1 MQSGGIIIALSAVLW
16 LAYLLPTWLH
26 RRQYMATERNAVRLQ
41 QTLRILA
48 ETAEVPD
55 AVRAETS
62 ARSVV
67 EQQRALRR
75 AAEEAEAAARARDAA
90 AQRALPKVAPVSATS
105 PSAATRLRRTRL
117 VATAILALALV
128 GVVAGLA
135 QVAGGAAWTLLVIS
149 SLATMGSL
157 AILQRMSQVAAA
169 RRLQAPEARPRP
181 QTGFTDFHE
190 STEQPAAP
198 VAEREEG
205 SRGPPSPSRS
215 RSTSRARRRPARA
228 PAPATRRARRCR
240 PSRRCAALPP
250 RPRRRCAVR
259 TWSPRSPAWPPRR
272 RPRPPHPP
280 LRSRPPRAPLR
291 SAASPAWASSTTR
304 SPAWATSTRS
314 CDVAAPSADPVPPGP
329 AVRRAPRDVV
339 VSWSCQGLWRSW

>member
-117 VATAILALALV
+117 VATAILALALLGAVV
-128 GVVAGLA
+128 GLT
-135 QVAGGAAWTLLVIS
+135 QVAAGGAWTLLVIS
-149 SLATMGSL
+149 SLATFASL
-157 AILQRMSQVAAA
+157 ATLQRMSQIAAA

-181 QTGFTDFHE
+181 RTGFTDFHE
-190 STEQPAAP
+190 AAEPVAEP

-205 SRGPPSPSRS
+205 ESWTPVPVPKPLYLSRS
-215 RSTSRARRRPARA
+215 QAPGPRPGAGSAPRTPLSPVEEMRRAAAASEETLRRAHLEPEVARLSAEDATAERSAAA
-228 PAPATRRARRCR
+228 PAPASRTAPPSRFSRMGIVDDAEPGMGDLDEVLRRRRA
-240 PSRRCAALPP
+240 
-250 RPRRRCAVR
+250 V
-259 TWSPRSPAWPPRR
+259 
-272 RPRPPHPP
+272 
-280 LRSRPPRAPLR
+280 
-291 SAASPAWASSTTR
+291 
-304 SPAWATSTRS
+304 
-314 CDVAAPSADPVPPGP
+314 G
-329 AVRRAPRDVV
+329 
-339 VSWSCQGLWRSW
+339 

>member
-55 AVRAETS
+55 AVRAETR

-105 PSAATRLRRTRL
+105 PSAATRLRRSRL
-117 VATAILALALV
+117 AATAVLALALV
-128 GVVAGLA
+128 GVIAGIG
-135 QVAGGAAWTLLVIS
+135 QVAGAGAWTLLVIS
-149 SLATMGSL
+149 SVAAMGSL
-157 AILQRMSQVAAA
+157 AVLQRMSQVAAA
-169 RRLQAPEARPRP
+169 RRLQAPEARPMPR
-181 QTGFTDFHE
+181 TGFTDFHE
-190 STEQPAAP
+190 TSAQPAAL

-205 SRGPPSPSRS
+205 ESWTPVPVPKPLYLSRS
-215 RSTSRARRRPARA
+215 QAPGPRPGAGSAPRTPLSPVEEMRRAAAASEETLRRAHLEPEVARLSAEEPATAPTASAAPVAPAARTAPVSRFSRMGIVDDAEPGMGDLDEVLRRRRA
-228 PAPATRRARRCR
+228 
-240 PSRRCAALPP
+240 
-250 RPRRRCAVR
+250 V
-259 TWSPRSPAWPPRR
+259 
-272 RPRPPHPP
+272 
-280 LRSRPPRAPLR
+280 
-291 SAASPAWASSTTR
+291 
-304 SPAWATSTRS
+304 
-314 CDVAAPSADPVPPGP
+314 G
-329 AVRRAPRDVV
+329 
-339 VSWSCQGLWRSW
+339 

>member
-205 SRGPPSPSRS
+205 ESWTPVPVPKPLYLSRS
-215 RSTSRARRRPARA
+215 QAPGPRPGAGNAPRTPLSPVEEMRRAAAASEETLRRAHMEPEVARLAAEEEAAPAASSAPVAPAARTAPVSRFSRMGIVDDAEPGMGDLDEVLRRRRA
-228 PAPATRRARRCR
+228 
-240 PSRRCAALPP
+240 
-250 RPRRRCAVR
+250 V
-259 TWSPRSPAWPPRR
+259 
-272 RPRPPHPP
+272 
-280 LRSRPPRAPLR
+280 
-291 SAASPAWASSTTR
+291 
-304 SPAWATSTRS
+304 
-314 CDVAAPSADPVPPGP
+314 G
-329 AVRRAPRDVV
+329 
-339 VSWSCQGLWRSW
+339 

>member
-128 GVVAGLA
+128 GVVAGIA
-135 QVAGGAAWTLLVIS
+135 QVASAGAWPLLVIS

-205 SRGPPSPSRS
+205 ESWTPVPVPKPLYLSRS
-215 RSTSRARRRPARA
+215 QAPGPRPGAGSAPRTPLSPVEEMRRAAAASEETLRRAHMEPEVARLAAEEEDAPAASAAPVAPAARTAPVSRFSRMGIVDDAEPGMGDLDEVLRRRRA
-228 PAPATRRARRCR
+228 
-240 PSRRCAALPP
+240 
-250 RPRRRCAVR
+250 V
-259 TWSPRSPAWPPRR
+259 
-272 RPRPPHPP
+272 
-280 LRSRPPRAPLR
+280 
-291 SAASPAWASSTTR
+291 
-304 SPAWATSTRS
+304 
-314 CDVAAPSADPVPPGP
+314 G
-329 AVRRAPRDVV
+329 
-339 VSWSCQGLWRSW
+339 

>member
-205 SRGPPSPSRS
+205 ESWTPVPVPKPLYLSRS
-215 RSTSRARRRPARA
+215 QAPGPRPGAGNAPRTPLSPVEEMRRAAAASEETLRRAHMEPEVARLAAEEEAA
-228 PAPATRRARRCR
+228 PAA
-240 PSRRCAALPP
+240 
-250 RPRRRCAVR
+250 
-259 TWSPRSPAWPPRR
+259 
-272 RPRPPHPP
+272 
-280 LRSRPPRAPLR
+280 
-291 SAASPAWASSTTR
+291 SAAS
-304 SPAWATSTRS
+304 
-314 CDVAAPSADPVPPGP
+314 AAPVAPAARTAPVSRFSRMGIVDDAEPGMGDLDE
-329 AVRRAPRDVV
+329 VLRRRRAV
-339 VSWSCQGLWRSW
+339 G

>member
-205 SRGPPSPSRS
+205 ESWTPVPVPKPLYLSRS
-215 RSTSRARRRPARA
+215 QAPGPRPGAGNAPRTPLSPVEEMRRAAAASEETLRRAHMEPEVARLAAEEEAAPAASAAPVAPAARTAPVSRFSRMGIVDDAEPGMGDLDEVLRRRRA
-228 PAPATRRARRCR
+228 
-240 PSRRCAALPP
+240 
-250 RPRRRCAVR
+250 V
-259 TWSPRSPAWPPRR
+259 
-272 RPRPPHPP
+272 
-280 LRSRPPRAPLR
+280 
-291 SAASPAWASSTTR
+291 
-304 SPAWATSTRS
+304 
-314 CDVAAPSADPVPPGP
+314 G
-329 AVRRAPRDVV
+329 
-339 VSWSCQGLWRSW
+339 

>member
-128 GVVAGLA
+128 GVVAGIA
-135 QVAGGAAWTLLVIS
+135 QVAAAGAWPLLVIS
-149 SLATMGSL
+149 SVAAMGSL
-157 AILQRMSQVAAA
+157 AILQRMSQIAAA

-205 SRGPPSPSRS
+205 ESWTPVPVPKPLYLSRS
-215 RSTSRARRRPARA
+215 QAPGPRPGAGNAPRTPLSPVEEMRRAAAASEETLRRAHLEPEVARLAAEEEAAPAASAAPVAPVARTAPDSRFSRMGIVDDAEPGMGDLDEVLRRRRA
-228 PAPATRRARRCR
+228 
-240 PSRRCAALPP
+240 
-250 RPRRRCAVR
+250 V
-259 TWSPRSPAWPPRR
+259 
-272 RPRPPHPP
+272 
-280 LRSRPPRAPLR
+280 
-291 SAASPAWASSTTR
+291 
-304 SPAWATSTRS
+304 
-314 CDVAAPSADPVPPGP
+314 G
-329 AVRRAPRDVV
+329 
-339 VSWSCQGLWRSW
+339 

>member
-105 PSAATRLRRTRL
+105 PSAATRLRRSRL
-117 VATAILALALV
+117 AATAVLALALV
-128 GVVAGLA
+128 GVIAGIG
-135 QVAGGAAWTLLVIS
+135 QVSAAGAWTLLVIS
-149 SLATMGSL
+149 SVAAMGSL
-157 AILQRMSQVAAA
+157 AVLQRMSQVAAA
-169 RRLQAPEARPRP
+169 RRLQAPEARPMPR
-181 QTGFTDFHE
+181 TGFTDFHE
-190 STEQPAAP
+190 ATAQQAEP

-205 SRGPPSPSRS
+205 ESWTPVPVPKPLYLSRS
-215 RSTSRARRRPARA
+215 QAPGPRPGAGSAPRTPLSPVEEMRRAAAASEETLRRAHLEPEVARLSAEEEAAPAASAAPAAPAALTAPVSRFSRMGIVDDAEPGMGDLDEVLRRRRA
-228 PAPATRRARRCR
+228 
-240 PSRRCAALPP
+240 
-250 RPRRRCAVR
+250 V
-259 TWSPRSPAWPPRR
+259 
-272 RPRPPHPP
+272 
-280 LRSRPPRAPLR
+280 
-291 SAASPAWASSTTR
+291 
-304 SPAWATSTRS
+304 
-314 CDVAAPSADPVPPGP
+314 G
-329 AVRRAPRDVV
+329 
-339 VSWSCQGLWRSW
+339 

>member
-55 AVRAETS
+55 AVRAETN

-117 VATAILALALV
+117 TATVVLALALV
-128 GVVAGLA
+128 GVIAGIT
-135 QVAGGAAWTLLVIS
+135 QVAAAGAWTLLVIS

-157 AILQRMSQVAAA
+157 ALLQRMSQIAAA
-169 RRLQAPEARPRP
+169 RRHQAPEARPRP

-190 STEQPAAP
+190 SAEQPAAP
-198 VAEREEG
+198 VAPREEG
-205 SRGPPSPSRS
+205 ESWTPVPVPKPLYLSRS
-215 RSTSRARRRPARA
+215 QAPGPRPGAGSAPRTPLSPVEEMRRAAAASEETLRRAHLEPEVARLAAEEEAA
-228 PAPATRRARRCR
+228 PAA
-240 PSRRCAALPP
+240 
-250 RPRRRCAVR
+250 
-259 TWSPRSPAWPPRR
+259 
-272 RPRPPHPP
+272 
-280 LRSRPPRAPLR
+280 
-291 SAASPAWASSTTR
+291 SAASVAPAAR
-304 SPAWATSTRS
+304 AT
-314 CDVAAPSADPVPPGP
+314 PVSRFSRMGIVDDAEPGMGDLDE
-329 AVRRAPRDVV
+329 VLRRRRAV
-339 VSWSCQGLWRSW
+339 G

>member
-55 AVRAETS
+55 AVRAETN

-117 VATAILALALV
+117 TATVVLALALV
-128 GVVAGLA
+128 GVIAGIA
-135 QVAGGAAWTLLVIS
+135 QVAAGGSWPLLVIS

-157 AILQRMSQVAAA
+157 ALLQRMSQIAAA

-181 QTGFTDFHE
+181 RTGFTDFHE
-190 STEQPAAP
+190 SVEQPAAP
-198 VAEREEG
+198 VVEREEG
-205 SRGPPSPSRS
+205 ESWTPVPVPKPLYLSRS
-215 RSTSRARRRPARA
+215 QAPGPRPGAGSAPRTPLAPVEEMRRAAAASEETLRRAHLEPEVARLSAEEEAAPAASVAPVAPAARTAPDSRFSRMGIVDDAEPGMGDLDEVLRRRRA
-228 PAPATRRARRCR
+228 
-240 PSRRCAALPP
+240 
-250 RPRRRCAVR
+250 V
-259 TWSPRSPAWPPRR
+259 
-272 RPRPPHPP
+272 
-280 LRSRPPRAPLR
+280 
-291 SAASPAWASSTTR
+291 
-304 SPAWATSTRS
+304 
-314 CDVAAPSADPVPPGP
+314 G
-329 AVRRAPRDVV
+329 
-339 VSWSCQGLWRSW
+339 

>member
-105 PSAATRLRRTRL
+105 PSAATRLRRSRL
-117 VATAILALALV
+117 TATVVLALALV
-128 GVVAGLA
+128 GVIAGLA
-135 QVAGGAAWTLLVIS
+135 QVAATGAWTLLVIS

-157 AILQRMSQVAAA
+157 AALQRMSQIAAA

-181 QTGFTDFHE
+181 RTGFTDFHE
-190 STEQPAAP
+190 TAAP
-198 VAEREEG
+198 VAETVAEREEG
-205 SRGPPSPSRS
+205 ESWTPVPVPKPLYLSRS
-215 RSTSRARRRPARA
+215 QAPGPRPGAGSAPRTPLSPVEEMRRAAAASEETLRRAHLEPEVARLSAEEEAAPAVVAPAAPAARTAPASRFSRMGIVDDAEPGMGDLDEVLRRRRA
-228 PAPATRRARRCR
+228 
-240 PSRRCAALPP
+240 
-250 RPRRRCAVR
+250 V
-259 TWSPRSPAWPPRR
+259 
-272 RPRPPHPP
+272 
-280 LRSRPPRAPLR
+280 
-291 SAASPAWASSTTR
+291 
-304 SPAWATSTRS
+304 
-314 CDVAAPSADPVPPGP
+314 G
-329 AVRRAPRDVV
+329 
-339 VSWSCQGLWRSW
+339 

>member
-55 AVRAETS
+55 AVRAETN

-105 PSAATRLRRTRL
+105 PSAATRLRRSRL
-117 VATAILALALV
+117 AATAILALALV
-128 GVVAGLA
+128 GVIAGIA
-135 QVAGGAAWTLLVIS
+135 QVAGAGAWTLLVIS
-149 SLATMGSL
+149 SLATFASL
-157 AILQRMSQVAAA
+157 AFLQRMSQVAAA
-169 RRLQAPEARPRP
+169 RRLQAPEARPKPR
-181 QTGFTDFHE
+181 TGFTDFLE
-190 STEQPAAP
+190 QAAQPAER

-205 SRGPPSPSRS
+205 ESWTPVPVPKPLYLSRS
-215 RSTSRARRRPARA
+215 QAPGPRPGAGSAPRTPLSPVEEMRRAAAESEATLRRAHLEPEVARLSAEEEAEAPAASAAPAAPAARTAPVSRFSRMGIVDDAEPGMGDLDEVLRRRRA
-228 PAPATRRARRCR
+228 
-240 PSRRCAALPP
+240 
-250 RPRRRCAVR
+250 V
-259 TWSPRSPAWPPRR
+259 
-272 RPRPPHPP
+272 
-280 LRSRPPRAPLR
+280 
-291 SAASPAWASSTTR
+291 
-304 SPAWATSTRS
+304 
-314 CDVAAPSADPVPPGP
+314 G
-329 AVRRAPRDVV
+329 
-339 VSWSCQGLWRSW
+339 

>member
-117 VATAILALALV
+117 AATGVLALALI
-128 GVVAGLA
+128 GVVAGIA
-135 QVAGGAAWTLLVIS
+135 QVAGAGTWTLLVIS

-157 AILQRMSQVAAA
+157 AVLQRMSQIAAA
-169 RRLQAPEARPRP
+169 RRLQAPAARPLPR
-181 QTGFTDFHE
+181 TGFTDFHE
-190 STEQPAAP
+190 APAQPEEAAT
-198 VAEREEG
+198 VEREEG
-205 SRGPPSPSRS
+205 ESWTPVPVPKPLYLSRS
-215 RSTSRARRRPARA
+215 QAPGPRPGAGSAPRTPLSPVEEMRRAAAASEETLRRAHLEPEVARLAADDATAYSAA
-228 PAPATRRARRCR
+228 PAA
-240 PSRRCAALPP
+240 
-250 RPRRRCAVR
+250 
-259 TWSPRSPAWPPRR
+259 
-272 RPRPPHPP
+272 
-280 LRSRPPRAPLR
+280 
-291 SAASPAWASSTTR
+291 SA
-304 SPAWATSTRS
+304 
-314 CDVAAPSADPVPPGP
+314 AAPSPAARTAPSSRFSRMGIVDDAEPGMGDLDE
-329 AVRRAPRDVV
+329 VLRRRRAV
-339 VSWSCQGLWRSW
+339 G

>member
-117 VATAILALALV
+117 VATAILVLALV
-128 GVVAGLA
+128 GVVTGLA

-205 SRGPPSPSRS
+205 ESWTPVPVPKPLYLSRS
-215 RSTSRARRRPARA
+215 QAPGPRPGAGNAPRTPLSPVEEMRRAAAASEETLRRAHMEPEVARLAAEEEAAPAASAAPVAPAARTAPVSRFSRMGIVDDAEPGMGDLDEVLRRRRA
-228 PAPATRRARRCR
+228 
-240 PSRRCAALPP
+240 
-250 RPRRRCAVR
+250 V
-259 TWSPRSPAWPPRR
+259 
-272 RPRPPHPP
+272 
-280 LRSRPPRAPLR
+280 
-291 SAASPAWASSTTR
+291 
-304 SPAWATSTRS
+304 
-314 CDVAAPSADPVPPGP
+314 G
-329 AVRRAPRDVV
+329 
-339 VSWSCQGLWRSW
+339 

>member
-105 PSAATRLRRTRL
+105 PSAATRLRRSRL
-117 VATAILALALV
+117 TATVVLALALV
-128 GVVAGLA
+128 GVIAGLA
-135 QVAGGAAWTLLVIS
+135 QVTTAGAWTLLVIS

-157 AILQRMSQVAAA
+157 AALQRMSQIAAA

-181 QTGFTDFHE
+181 RTGFTDFHE
-190 STEQPAAP
+190 TSAP
-198 VAEREEG
+198 VAETVAEREEG
-205 SRGPPSPSRS
+205 ESWTPVPVPKPLYLSRS
-215 RSTSRARRRPARA
+215 QAPGPRPGDGSAPRTPMSPVEEMRRAAAASEETLRRAHLEPEVARLAADEEAAPAAVASAAPAARTAPASRFSRMGIVDDAEPGMGDLDEVLRRRRA
-228 PAPATRRARRCR
+228 
-240 PSRRCAALPP
+240 
-250 RPRRRCAVR
+250 V
-259 TWSPRSPAWPPRR
+259 
-272 RPRPPHPP
+272 
-280 LRSRPPRAPLR
+280 
-291 SAASPAWASSTTR
+291 
-304 SPAWATSTRS
+304 
-314 CDVAAPSADPVPPGP
+314 G
-329 AVRRAPRDVV
+329 
-339 VSWSCQGLWRSW
+339 

>member
-128 GVVAGLA
+128 GAVVGLT
-135 QVAGGAAWTLLVIS
+135 QVAGGGAWTLLVIS
-149 SLATMGSL
+149 SLATFASL
-157 AILQRMSQVAAA
+157 ATLQRMSQIAAA

-181 QTGFTDFHE
+181 RTGFTDFHE
-190 STEQPAAP
+190 AAEP
-198 VAEREEG
+198 VAEPIAEREEG
-205 SRGPPSPSRS
+205 ESWTPVPVPKPLYLSRTQAPGPRPGAGSAPRTPLSPVEEMR
-215 RSTSRARRRPARA
+215 RAAAASEETLRRAHLEPEVARLSA
-228 PAPATRRARRCR
+228 EDGTAERPAPAAVPAPAARTTPPSRFSRMGIVDDAEPGMGDLDEVLRRRRA
-240 PSRRCAALPP
+240 
-250 RPRRRCAVR
+250 V
-259 TWSPRSPAWPPRR
+259 
-272 RPRPPHPP
+272 
-280 LRSRPPRAPLR
+280 
-291 SAASPAWASSTTR
+291 
-304 SPAWATSTRS
+304 
-314 CDVAAPSADPVPPGP
+314 G
-329 AVRRAPRDVV
+329 
-339 VSWSCQGLWRSW
+339 

>member
-128 GVVAGLA
+128 GVVAGIA
-135 QVAGGAAWTLLVIS
+135 QVAAAGAWPLLVIS
-149 SLATMGSL
+149 SVAAMGSL
-157 AILQRMSQVAAA
+157 AILQRMSQIAAA

-181 QTGFTDFHE
+181 RTGFTDFHE
-190 STEQPAAP
+190 SAEQPATP

-205 SRGPPSPSRS
+205 ESWTPVPVPKPLYLSRS
-215 RSTSRARRRPARA
+215 QAPGPRPGAGSAPRTPLSPVEEMRRAAAASEETLRRAHLEPEVARLAAEEEAAPAASAAPVAPAARTAPDSRFSRMGIVDDAEPGMGDLDEVLRRRRA
-228 PAPATRRARRCR
+228 
-240 PSRRCAALPP
+240 
-250 RPRRRCAVR
+250 V
-259 TWSPRSPAWPPRR
+259 
-272 RPRPPHPP
+272 
-280 LRSRPPRAPLR
+280 
-291 SAASPAWASSTTR
+291 
-304 SPAWATSTRS
+304 
-314 CDVAAPSADPVPPGP
+314 G
-329 AVRRAPRDVV
+329 
-339 VSWSCQGLWRSW
+339 

>member
-55 AVRAETS
+55 AVRAETN

-105 PSAATRLRRTRL
+105 PSAATRLRRSRL
-117 VATAILALALV
+117 AATAILALALV
-128 GVVAGLA
+128 GVIAGIA
-135 QVAGGAAWTLLVIS
+135 QVAGAGAWTLLVIS

-190 STEQPAAP
+190 SAEQPVAPVAGREEGESWTPVPVPKPLYLSRSQAPGPRPGAGSAPRTPLSPVEEMRRAAAASEETLRRAHLEPEVARLSAEEEAAASAAPAAP
-198 VAEREEG
+198 AARTAPVSRFSRMGIVDDAEPGMGDLDEVL
-205 SRGPPSPSRS
+205 
-215 RSTSRARRRPARA
+215 RRRRA
-228 PAPATRRARRCR
+228 
-240 PSRRCAALPP
+240 
-250 RPRRRCAVR
+250 V
-259 TWSPRSPAWPPRR
+259 
-272 RPRPPHPP
+272 
-280 LRSRPPRAPLR
+280 
-291 SAASPAWASSTTR
+291 
-304 SPAWATSTRS
+304 
-314 CDVAAPSADPVPPGP
+314 G
-329 AVRRAPRDVV
+329 
-339 VSWSCQGLWRSW
+339 

>member
-105 PSAATRLRRTRL
+105 PSAATRLRRSRL
-117 VATAILALALV
+117 AATAVLALALV
-128 GVVAGLA
+128 GVVAGIA
-135 QVAGGAAWTLLVIS
+135 QVVGAGAWTLLVIS
-149 SLATMGSL
+149 SVAAMGSL

-169 RRLQAPEARPRP
+169 RRHQAPEARPMPR
-181 QTGFTDFHE
+181 TGFTDFQE
-190 STEQPAAP
+190 SATRTAEP

-205 SRGPPSPSRS
+205 ESWTPVPVPKPLYLSRS
-215 RSTSRARRRPARA
+215 QAPGPRPGAGSAPRTPLSPVEEMRRAAAASEETLRRAHLEPEVARLSAEDEGDASAAPAAPAARTAPVSRFSRMGIVDDAEPGMGDLDEVLRRRRA
-228 PAPATRRARRCR
+228 
-240 PSRRCAALPP
+240 
-250 RPRRRCAVR
+250 V
-259 TWSPRSPAWPPRR
+259 
-272 RPRPPHPP
+272 
-280 LRSRPPRAPLR
+280 
-291 SAASPAWASSTTR
+291 
-304 SPAWATSTRS
+304 
-314 CDVAAPSADPVPPGP
+314 G
-329 AVRRAPRDVV
+329 
-339 VSWSCQGLWRSW
+339 

>member
-128 GVVAGLA
+128 GVVAGIA

-190 STEQPAAP
+190 SAEQPAAP

-205 SRGPPSPSRS
+205 ESWTPVPVPKPLYLSRS
-215 RSTSRARRRPARA
+215 QAPGPRPGAGNAPRTPLSPVEEMRRAAAASEETLRRAHLEPEVARLSAEEEAAPAASAAPLAPAARTAPDSRFSRMGIVDDAEPGMGDLDEVLRRRRA
-228 PAPATRRARRCR
+228 
-240 PSRRCAALPP
+240 
-250 RPRRRCAVR
+250 V
-259 TWSPRSPAWPPRR
+259 
-272 RPRPPHPP
+272 
-280 LRSRPPRAPLR
+280 
-291 SAASPAWASSTTR
+291 
-304 SPAWATSTRS
+304 
-314 CDVAAPSADPVPPGP
+314 G
-329 AVRRAPRDVV
+329 
-339 VSWSCQGLWRSW
+339 

>member
-128 GVVAGLA
+128 GVVAGIA
-135 QVAGGAAWTLLVIS
+135 QVAAAGAWPLLVIS
-149 SLATMGSL
+149 SVAAMGSL
-157 AILQRMSQVAAA
+157 AILQRMSQIAAA

-181 QTGFTDFHE
+181 RTGFTDFHE
-190 STEQPAAP
+190 SAEQPAAT

-205 SRGPPSPSRS
+205 ESWTPVPVPKPLYLSRS
-215 RSTSRARRRPARA
+215 QAPGPRPGAGSAPRTPLSPVEEMRRAAAASEETLRRAHLEPEVARLAAEEEAAPAASAAPVAPAARTAPDSRFSRMGIVDDAEPGMGDLDEVLRRRRA
-228 PAPATRRARRCR
+228 
-240 PSRRCAALPP
+240 
-250 RPRRRCAVR
+250 V
-259 TWSPRSPAWPPRR
+259 
-272 RPRPPHPP
+272 
-280 LRSRPPRAPLR
+280 
-291 SAASPAWASSTTR
+291 
-304 SPAWATSTRS
+304 
-314 CDVAAPSADPVPPGP
+314 G
-329 AVRRAPRDVV
+329 
-339 VSWSCQGLWRSW
+339 

>member
-128 GVVAGLA
+128 GVVTGLA

-205 SRGPPSPSRS
+205 ESWTPVPVPKPLYLSRS
-215 RSTSRARRRPARA
+215 QAPGPRPGAGNAPRTPLSPVEEMRRAAAASEETLRRAHMEPEVARLAAEEEAAPAASSAPVAPAARTAPVSRFSRMGIVDDAEPGMGDLDEVLRRRRA
-228 PAPATRRARRCR
+228 
-240 PSRRCAALPP
+240 
-250 RPRRRCAVR
+250 V
-259 TWSPRSPAWPPRR
+259 
-272 RPRPPHPP
+272 
-280 LRSRPPRAPLR
+280 
-291 SAASPAWASSTTR
+291 
-304 SPAWATSTRS
+304 
-314 CDVAAPSADPVPPGP
+314 G
-329 AVRRAPRDVV
+329 
-339 VSWSCQGLWRSW
+339 

>member
-75 AAEEAEAAARARDAA
+75 AAQEAEAAARARDAA

-117 VATAILALALV
+117 VATGILVLALA
-128 GVVAGLA
+128 GVVAGITQIA
-135 QVAGGAAWTLLVIS
+135 SAGVWTLLVVS
-149 SLATMGSL
+149 SLATFGSL
-157 AILQRMSQVAAA
+157 AILQRMSQIAAA
-169 RRLQAPEARPRP
+169 RRLQTPEARPLPR
-181 QTGFTDFHE
+181 TGFTDFHE
-190 STEQPAAP
+190 KTAQPAPA
-198 VAEREEG
+198 AEREEG
-205 SRGPPSPSRS
+205 DSWTPVPVPKPLYLSRSQAPGPHPGTRRVSQTPVSPVEEMRRAAAASEETLRRAHLEPEVVRLSASEAEEAAPAASAARPAQPSRFA
-215 RSTSRARRRPARA
+215 RMGIVDDAAPGMGDLDEVLRRRRA
-228 PAPATRRARRCR
+228 
-240 PSRRCAALPP
+240 
-250 RPRRRCAVR
+250 V
-259 TWSPRSPAWPPRR
+259 
-272 RPRPPHPP
+272 
-280 LRSRPPRAPLR
+280 
-291 SAASPAWASSTTR
+291 
-304 SPAWATSTRS
+304 
-314 CDVAAPSADPVPPGP
+314 G
-329 AVRRAPRDVV
+329 
-339 VSWSCQGLWRSW
+339 

>member
-55 AVRAETS
+55 AVRAETN

-105 PSAATRLRRTRL
+105 PSAATRLRRSRL
-117 VATAILALALV
+117 AATAVLAIALV
-128 GVVAGLA
+128 GVIAGIA
-135 QVAGGAAWTLLVIS
+135 QVAGAGAWTLLVIS
-149 SLATMGSL
+149 SLATFASL
-157 AILQRMSQVAAA
+157 AFLQRMSQVAAA
-169 RRLQAPEARPRP
+169 RRLQTPEARPMPR
-181 QTGFTDFHE
+181 TGFTDFHE
-190 STEQPAAP
+190 AAAPTAEP

-205 SRGPPSPSRS
+205 ESWTPVPVPKPLYLSRS
-215 RSTSRARRRPARA
+215 QAPGPRPGAGNAPRTPLSPVEEMRRAAAESEETLRRAHLEPEVARLSAEEAAAASAAPAAPAARTAPVSRFSRMGIVDDAEPGMGDLDEVLRRRRA
-228 PAPATRRARRCR
+228 
-240 PSRRCAALPP
+240 
-250 RPRRRCAVR
+250 V
-259 TWSPRSPAWPPRR
+259 
-272 RPRPPHPP
+272 
-280 LRSRPPRAPLR
+280 
-291 SAASPAWASSTTR
+291 
-304 SPAWATSTRS
+304 
-314 CDVAAPSADPVPPGP
+314 G
-329 AVRRAPRDVV
+329 
-339 VSWSCQGLWRSW
+339 